1 MSSQR
6 RRASEKRC
14 ARPAGYAGALQGV
27 YGCALPGKTRK
38 ALEEKR
44 AELALTY

>member
-1 MSSQR
+1 MH
-6 RRASEKRC
+6 C
-14 ARPAGYAGALQGV
+14 LRPRAGYDGAHNV
-27 YGCALPGKTRK
+27 SNAALAGKTRK